1 MENVYKSFSHYESP
15 VSDFER
21 GRTQI
26 ATPFDYYDLDLST
39 ANTNL
44 ILPIAGDFLY
54 IDMASTGV
62 ATIELNNQ
70 QEARK
75 APFQVRKGF
84 ALQAVFKQLKITNT
98 AQPGL
103 FLRIM
108 SSVGERV
115 IPALGDVNIS
125 GSVNAIEDGITY
137 GAAFSS
143 SVPAPAAN
151 TVLTVVAP
159 AANVNG
165 LVVHDASYCS
175 LTAGTTLTSLLAK
188 ASTPTAL
195 QDGDV
200 LMLGDAYTPS
210 SVGSGS
216 MKQSFK
222 VAAGKGLY
230 LYTLVQETFGYKRV
244 IYTLL

>member
-26 ATPFDYYDLDLST
+26 ATPFDFYDLDLST

-84 ALQAVFKQLKITNT
+84 ALQAVFKQLKISNT

-103 FLRIM
+103 FLRIT

-115 IPALGDVNIS
+115 IPALGDMNIS
-125 GSVNAIEDGITY
+125 GSVTTLEDALIFNASY
-137 GAAFSS
+137 KSS
-143 SVPAPAAN
+143 SGLAANTADVIFSPAAN
-151 TVLTVVAP
+151 LNGAIVHRAQYISNQTASTAAALIAKNAAP
-159 AANVNG
+159 ANVLDGNPILAAISNG
-165 LVVHDASYCS
+165 GGNSMSTLEKPI
-175 LTAGTTLTSLLAK
+175 LIPAG
-188 ASTPTAL
+188 
-195 QDGDV
+195 Q
-200 LMLGDAYTPS
+200 
-210 SVGSGS
+210 
-216 MKQSFK
+216 
-222 VAAGKGLY
+222 GLY
-230 LYTLVQETFGYKRV
+230 RISTNAENVAYAFVLYTFK
-244 IYTLL
+244 

>member
-39 ANTNL
+39 AKENL

-84 ALQAVFKQLKITNT
+84 AMQAVFKQLKITNT

-115 IPALGDVNIS
+115 IPALGDMNIS
-125 GSVNAIEDGITY
+125 GSVTVVEDGMTY
-137 GAAFSS
+137 GASYKS
-143 SVPAPAAN
+143 ITPMAAN
-151 TVLTVVAP
+151 TPDVIIAP
-159 AANVNG
+159 GANVNG
-165 LVVHDASYCS
+165 VVIQAASIYS
-175 LTAGTTLTSLLAK
+175 FTSGVFTKPTLIAK
-188 ASTPTAL
+188 AGAPASVI
-195 QDGDV
+195 DGDV
-200 LMLGDAYTPS
+200 ILSTMVVNNGANCHLVRP
-210 SVGSGS
+210 V
-216 MKQSFK
+216 F
-222 VAAGKGLY
+222 VPAGKGVY
-230 LYTLVQETFGYKRV
+230 YIPGAAEADSSRSVLYTLK
-244 IYTLL
+244 